1 VKTFERKARRE
12 RKRRASPEFSIFR
25 SMTPAQSS
33 EARAIAYRA
42 ALAVIG

>member
-1 VKTFERKARRE
+1 VKTFERKARRA
-12 RKRRASPEFSIFR
+12 RKRLRNPEFSIFR
-25 SMTPAQSS
+25 SMTPAQSR